1 MCHENKETFS
11 WIFSGKLENNAILSF
26 YSFFVIYWFQT
37 EYFIV
42 VSCKHFLVEHESCNT
57 CCHLTMTVIDSAY
70 IFIVVL
76 LAVGFGFV
84 AVRQMQISL
93 LWVWLKLLF
102 HSILT
107 QFINGREF
115 EYEKVGKTCGDDFP
129 HNFLHNSLTSN
140 HKTLNEFFRR
150 KFSVKNNSRKT
161 LTCLNLLMFQ
171 LKVTSQLFGCK
182 FLTLETF

>member
-1 MCHENKETFS
+1 MKTKKHFHEFSRENWKTTRFSLSIRFS
-11 WIFSGKLENNAILSF
+11 WFIDFKQNILLWFPASIFSSK
-26 YSFFVIYWFQT
+26 
-37 EYFIV
+37 
-42 VSCKHFLVEHESCNT
+42 HESCNT